1 MKYSVNVD
9 SRAARISLRRQGVPI
24 PMLALAGGLLASYLP
39 MILPAAMGASFLG
52 WMLPLAVALVHLLTN
67 IGRMTFP
74 IMLWV
79 PWIAWVIGYTVM
91 AEAANALQRG
101 IMLLTPLVVGAAF
114 STLRTTPELLDRI
127 DRWIT
132 WFLWVFLAAAGIA
145 TGLLSSGTLY
155 DTTNF
160 AAGSITASL
169 LACWFAT
176 RYVLMRRN
184 RDLLLWLIMTAVP
197 VLANA
202 RTGMIA
208 VAITLPLVLAPWSVL
223 RRLLLLAALP
233 VIGLALFQT
242 ERIQKKM
249 FYSGRGTVDEA
260 VTAVYNMFTGEE
272 HVEANFA
279 TSGRSVLNDALRRG
293 LKDEYFF
300 GHGANTTE
308 AISLRITHVAHP
320 HNDWLRLRYEYG
332 LIGTLLFAATM
343 LLQVWHGWRSARRLP
358 NPLNIYLYVAVSA
371 FLPMAIFMLSDNVIL
386 YVAWF
391 GNLQF
396 ALLGLGYSIA
406 HQLRATELQMA
417 ARS

>member
-197 VLANA
+197 VLANT

-249 FYSGRGTVDEA
+249 FYSGHGTIDEA
-260 VTAVYNMFTGEE
+260 TTAVINMVTGGG
-272 HVEANFA
+272 HVDTDFA

-293 LKDEYFF
+293 LDEAYFF
-300 GHGANTTE
+300 GHGSNTTE
-308 AISLRITHVAHP
+308 AISMRITRVAHP

-332 LIGTLLFAATM
+332 LIGTLLFAATI
-343 LLQVWHGWRSARRLP
+343 LIQIWHGWRAARSIP
-358 NPLNIYLYVAVSA
+358 IPLNIHMYAGISA

-396 ALLGLGYSIA
+396 AMLGLGYAIA
-406 HQLRATELQMA
+406 HQVCATELRA
-417 ARS
+417 AT